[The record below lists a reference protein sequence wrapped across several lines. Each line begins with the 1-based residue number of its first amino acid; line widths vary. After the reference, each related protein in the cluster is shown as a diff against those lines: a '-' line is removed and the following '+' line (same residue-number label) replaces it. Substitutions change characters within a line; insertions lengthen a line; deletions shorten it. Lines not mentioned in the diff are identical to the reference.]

1 MKSIVLFDSDRE
13 VTLDE
18 IREQCESNEME
29 VPEQGSEAWYS
40 LVNDFHQW
48 DWEDFRSDAGLH
60 FDLGLCLVTGY
71 DGLWDGRHEGGKV
84 LTISNGGDLVSM
96 LSNCDQVVVS
106 LEPDDGL
113 VVTGHH
119 HDGTNRR
126 VVRQLNKRGVQV
138 VECCGDER
146 TREYHARLKKL
157 SHRVTKK
164 MIGL

>member
-1 MKSIVLFDSDRE
+1 MKATILFDSDRE
-13 VTLDE
+13 VTLE
-18 IREQCESNEME
+18 EVKEHCESNGME

-40 LVNDFHQW
+40 IVNDFHQW
-48 DWEDFRSDAGLH
+48 DWDDFRVDACYK
-60 FDLGLCLVTGY
+60 FDLGPCLITGY

-84 LTISNGGDLVSM
+84 QTINDGGDLVAL

-113 VVTGHH
+113 VVVGHH

-126 VVRQLNKRGVQV
+126 VVRPLNKRGIQV
-138 VECCGDER
+138 VESVGDRR
-146 TREYHARLKKL
+146 TREFHDKLKKL